1 MPEKGAPRLDS
12 FAGFVS
18 PDVETLALAP
28 LFQNSRV
35 GTARTKNWENV
46 QLREQKT
53 IRLMSKL
60 RILAL
65 AATAATIFAGP
76 AAAANMIGNCEVT
89 GEKGSIPIANP
100 AKPGQLTVE
109 VSLPAPIWWNGD
121 TPESIKDG
129 MEYCMAAEIA
139 WRAGY
144 DKLEVVNVGWDAL
157 IAGQTEGFDLAMS
170 EISITDER
178 KKVHDFSVPYFSSD
192 IGVLSRTDAPMD
204 EKSIKSAKVGVQ
216 QATTGA
222 SFAQN
227 TLGLTDVQ
235 VYPDQGDMFAALRA
249 GQIDAAMTDTSIVLA
264 EQVANPDKVQVAGQ
278 YKTGESYGA
287 IYPKGN
293 ANNATIDKILEAMIA
308 DGTMKKLG
316 EKYLAAAWGKDPASV
331 PYFNP

>member
-1 MPEKGAPRLDS
+1 MTISK
-12 FAGFVS
+12 
-18 PDVETLALAP
+18 
-28 LFQNSRV
+28 RV
-35 GTARTKNWENV
+35 
-46 QLREQKT
+46 L
-53 IRLMSKL
+53 
-60 RILAL
+60 L
-65 AATAATIFAGP
+65 AAAALLAFNLP
-76 AAAANMIGNCEVT
+76 ASAANMIGNCEVT

-100 AKPGQLTVE
+100 AKAGQLTVE

-121 TPESIKDG
+121 TPEAIKDG

-157 IAGQTEGFDLAMS
+157 IAGQTADFDLAMS

-178 KKVHDFSVPYFSSD
+178 KKIHDFSVPYFSSD
-192 IGVLSRTDAPMD
+192 IGVLVRKDAPVD
-204 EKSIKSAKVGVQ
+204 EKSIKSAKIGVQ

-222 SFAQN
+222 AFVQDK
-227 TLGLTDVQ
+227 LGITDVQ

-249 GQIDAAMTDTSIVLA
+249 GQTDVAVTDTSIVLA
-264 EQVANPDKVQVAGQ
+264 EVVANPDKVEVVGQ

-293 ANNATIDKILEAMIA
+293 ANNATLDKIMQSMID
-308 DGTMKKLG
+308 DGTIKKLG
-316 EKYLAAAWGKDPASV
+316 AKYLAAAWGKDPASV

>member
-1 MPEKGAPRLDS
+1 MALTKRLL
-12 FAGFVS
+12 
-18 PDVETLALAP
+18 LA
-28 LFQNSRV
+28 
-35 GTARTKNWENV
+35 
-46 QLREQKT
+46 
-53 IRLMSKL
+53 
-60 RILAL
+60 AL
-65 AATAATIFAGP
+65 AALALTAP
-76 AAAANMIGNCEVT
+76 AMAANMIGNCEVT

-100 AKPGQLTVE
+100 AKPGQLTAE

-121 TPESIKDG
+121 TPEAIKDG
-129 MEYCMAAEIA
+129 MEYCIAAEIA

-170 EISITDER
+170 EISITEER
-178 KKVHDFSVPYFSSD
+178 KKVHDFSVPYFNSD
-192 IGVLSRTDAPMD
+192 IGVLGRVDAPVD

-222 SFAQN
+222 AFAQN

-264 EQVANPDKVQVAGQ
+264 EEVANPGKVKVLGQ
-278 YKTGESYGA
+278 YKTGETYGA

-293 ANNATIDKILEAMIA
+293 PNNATIDKIFEAMIA

-316 EKYLAAAWGKDPASV
+316 AKYLAAAWGKDPASV